1 MKVRLIGLA
10 VAAVACAAGAENQV
24 WIDGSADKV
33 WSTNAANWD
42 AGVMWTNG
50 NNAVFSGTGGTVL
63 GETIDIAATVTV
75 ANVTFL
81 TNNYVIADTNADG
94 SLSFVGGPSVIAVSH
109 ASDTAIIGAAIRGGG
124 FTKTGPGTLQ
134 LKGTNTYT
142 GVTTVSAGT
151 LKLNF
156 NTPDALGAVGT
167 GNHTV
172 VADGATLDFNGC
184 YVQVVNSTFFGR
196 DEDLIVSG
204 SGVGGLGALVN
215 SGASIVN
222 NGFRGLTLVGNTV
235 IGGSGRIDLRSTGVY
250 CGNGY
255 TLTKIGSC
263 EFAVGCPVTN
273 SPIIIN
279 DGIYTI
285 QTDAAL
291 GGSDYPTTL
300 NGGKLMSWASH
311 TISERLIVNGGII
324 SVNADKAYTFL
335 LTGNI
340 TFNSNAVMQTEWSP
354 TNTLEL
360 SGVIDGAAGFTC
372 NGSGFIQIS
381 GGANTYSGPTTVNSG
396 TRLRVGKTVG
406 GMGKLGSGAVTNNG
420 TLYANSAVL
429 SAGGVVNKGSLY
441 LNPPTL
447 SVGQIV
453 NVSGTVYGTS
463 VVQAASGVVNASTW
477 NSYSGSFG
485 SSVVTNASGGTLNL
499 YTNQLVYGQ
508 FVNGGRLNLWQ
519 PMTLSDPVTFNGGT
533 VYVGDTAGTLAFPGT
548 ITTVTSAVFDGTNTS
563 ATEISGKITGSGG
576 IVRSGGGDCFIT
588 SDANDY
594 TGTSVISSGSR
605 LWVGKTV
612 GGTGLLGS
620 GAVTNNGA
628 LYANTAVLSAG
639 DVVNNAGGSLY
650 LNPANLSAGR
660 IVNAGTVYGTSVVQ
674 AARGV
679 VNSGTWQCYSGS
691 FGDSVF
697 TNASGG
703 TLNLYTNVFTC
714 GSFVNGGTVNILN
727 PMILTNAVTFS
738 GGTVYFGVMSN
749 TLALTGP
756 LTLNS
761 TFALN
766 SALASVIELS
776 GKISGPGGLT
786 RSGDGQCFV
795 TCDSNDYTGP
805 TIINGGKTLWVGKAG
820 LADGRLGSGAITNNG
835 TLYFDSVGAYTNSN
849 GINGS
854 GITAIRYGGL
864 ITVNGGVSSISIF
877 NVASGTLTLTNGA
890 FFDVYGAM
898 TVANRSEVNYAPIPT
913 NVTAVVNVNEGCTLR
928 VANVTFGNGNEPS
941 GGTMTGILN
950 QAGGIVRTTGTAA
963 EGNGIRLGHYPAA
976 RSFYNM
982 MGGTLIV
989 GGDYDLGCATD
1000 GQGWFNM
1007 TGGEVFTTR
1016 VMLNERDNR
1025 TMPGGY
1031 GRLTVAGGVLNVGSL
1046 NASVGAITNAITVD
1060 PYAPYLVEYGGAG
1073 GIVRAVTNLYLP
1085 LNATLY
1091 GTGTNAVTFDTSS
1104 FATYQ
1109 SGNLSGTGGLNKA
1122 GSGTLVLSGTNT
1134 YAGGTRILEGTVQL
1148 AAGCAG
1154 PTGMVAFAVSTNGVG
1169 GVLAS
1174 AGDLSLAG
1182 MTVAVAN
1189 PEAVDKSCS
1198 YTVASWSG
1206 NLTSQF
1212 GMSALPW
1219 PWYVYYDWAG
1229 KTAQLRAAIG
1239 TVIRLR

>member
-1 MKVRLIGLA
+1 MKAGLIGLA
-10 VAAVACAAGAENQV
+10 VAAFACAAGAEDQV
-24 WIDGSADKV
+24 WNDGGADNV

-42 AGVMWTNG
+42 AGAMWTNG
-50 NNAVFSGTGGTVL
+50 NSAVFAGAGGTLL

-109 ASDTAIIGAAIRGGG
+109 ASDTAVIGAAIRGGG

-311 TISERLIVNGGII
+311 TISERLIVNGGTI

-406 GMGKLGSGAVTNNG
+406 GTGKLGSGAVTNNG

-453 NVSGTVYGTS
+453 NVS
-463 VVQAASGVVNASTW
+463 
-477 NSYSGSFG
+477 
-485 SSVVTNASGGTLNL
+485 
-499 YTNQLVYGQ
+499 
-508 FVNGGRLNLWQ
+508 
-519 PMTLSDPVTFNGGT
+519 
-533 VYVGDTAGTLAFPGT
+533 
-548 ITTVTSAVFDGTNTS
+548 
-563 ATEISGKITGSGG
+563 
-576 IVRSGGGDCFIT
+576 
-588 SDANDY
+588 
-594 TGTSVISSGSR
+594 
-605 LWVGKTV
+605 
-612 GGTGLLGS
+612 
-620 GAVTNNGA
+620 
-628 LYANTAVLSAG
+628 
-639 DVVNNAGGSLY
+639 
-650 LNPANLSAGR
+650 
-660 IVNAGTVYGTSVVQ
+660 GTVYGTSVVQ

-805 TIINGGKTLWVGKAG
+805 TIINGGKTLWVGIAG

-950 QAGGIVRTTGTAA
+950 QAGGIVRTTGTTA

-1085 LNATLY
+1085 LDATLY

-1109 SGNLSGTGGLNKA
+1109 SGNLSGAGGLNKS

-1134 YAGGTRILEGTVQL
+1134 YAGGTRILAGTVQL
-1148 AAGCAG
+1148 SATCVG
-1154 PTGMVAFAVSTNGVG
+1154 PTGTVAFAVSTNGVG

-1189 PEAVDKSCS
+1189 PESLDKSS
-1198 YTVASWSG
+1198 NYTIASWSG
-1206 NLTSQF
+1206 SLTSPF

-1219 PWYVYYDWAG
+1219 PWYVNYDWAG
-1229 KTAQLRAAIG
+1229 KTAQLRAANG